1 MRNFSRLAL
10 AALLLGTV
18 ALPAM
23 AQNGTT
29 GTAQPAGV
37 TAPSPAKQADTM
49 KADTTKATGTV
60 AKTGETKTG
69 ETKTAETKAPVSK
82 TPDAKGAEVKA
93 TDAKGKTPA
102 PGKPSAE
109 LGSKPT
115 AAKHA
120 SVSLGNGSPTK
131 SN

>member
-37 TAPSPAKQADTM
+37 TAPAKHADAV
-49 KADTTKATGTV
+49 KADMTKATGTV
-60 AKTGETKTG
+60 
-69 ETKTAETKAPVSK
+69 TKAAEAKVPAK
-82 TPDAKGAEVKA
+82 TPDAKVGEVKTGDVKA
-93 TDAKGKTPA
+93 KTPA
-102 PGKPSAE
+102 PGKPSAD
-109 LGSKPT
+109 LGSKT
-115 AAKHA
+115 TAKHA
-120 SVSLGNGSPTK
+120 SVSLGNGSPIKT
-131 SN
+131 N

>member
-37 TAPSPAKQADTM
+37 TAPAPAKQADAV
-49 KADTTKATGTV
+49 KADTTKATGT
-60 AKTGETKTG
+60 TG
-69 ETKTAETKAPVSK
+69 KTAEVKTPAVK
-82 TPDAKGAEVKA
+82 TPDAKGADLKA

-109 LGSKPT
+109 LGSKT
-115 AAKHA
+115 TAKHA
-120 SVSLGNGSPTK
+120 SVSLGNGSPVRT
-131 SN
+131 N